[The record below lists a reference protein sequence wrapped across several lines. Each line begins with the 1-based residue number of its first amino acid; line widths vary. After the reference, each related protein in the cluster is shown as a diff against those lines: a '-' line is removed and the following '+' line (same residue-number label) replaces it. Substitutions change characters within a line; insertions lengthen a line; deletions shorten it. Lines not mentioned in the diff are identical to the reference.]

1 MSRYRNYGKAPG
13 ARTYL
18 SKREEF
24 TMSDAEKDE
33 AFVRRKKAAEAAGQK
48 KAFSIP
54 PPKPIWPSPIS
65 IMHLR
70 AYGTPIPPPP
80 EGYAGPIP
88 EQYAAHIAWPAKV
101 GAASVAAENGEQE
114 EEEEDVPRM

>member
-1 MSRYRNYGKAPG
+1 MSRYRSYGKAPG

-24 TMSDAEKDE
+24 TMSDAEKNE
-33 AFVRRKKAAEAAGQK
+33 AFVRRKKAAEAAAQK
-48 KAFSIP
+48 KVFSIS

-88 EQYAAHIAWPAKV
+88 EQYAAHIAWPTDA
-101 GAASVAAENGEQE
+101 GAVMTSEESEEHEVEAEA
-114 EEEEDVPRM
+114 PRM